1 MPEFTFGGAYALGA
15 TDSFVKLKSGPFA
28 INPGP
33 PLARVGSQDTGD
45 AKPFQLVRHGRPVL
59 MLKFTQIKAYTT
71 RAVGPFI
78 VTERGANCQR
88 GAKILVGGK
97 SHPGQRS

>member
-1 MPEFTFGGAYALGA
+1 MPEFTFGGAYALSA

-71 RAVGPFI
+71 RAMGLFI
-78 VTERGANCQR
+78 VTKRGPI
-88 GAKILVGGK
+88 AKGGK
-97 SHPGQRS
+97 DPRWR